1 MLYRGSPLRLDYE
14 SNSGPTAG
22 ALQDL
27 RSEGFLRLHARC
39 RRNEDLPL
47 CGDIFII
54 RKDHSSKAIRAVHT
68 QLSLWSAVLS
78 YAEDIKG

>member
-1 MLYRGSPLRLDYE
+1 MLYRGSPLRLHYE

-39 RRNEDLPL
+39 RKNEDLPL

-54 RKDHSSKAIRAVHT
+54 RKDHSSKAE
-68 QLSLWSAVLS
+68 LSILNFLYGVQSSVMQ
-78 YAEDIKG
+78 KT

>member
-39 RRNEDLPL
+39 RKNEDLPL
-47 CGDIFII
+47 CDDIFII
-54 RKDHSSKAIRAVHT
+54 RKDHSSKAE
-68 QLSLWSAVLS
+68 LSILNFLYGVQSSVMQ
-78 YAEDIKG
+78 KT